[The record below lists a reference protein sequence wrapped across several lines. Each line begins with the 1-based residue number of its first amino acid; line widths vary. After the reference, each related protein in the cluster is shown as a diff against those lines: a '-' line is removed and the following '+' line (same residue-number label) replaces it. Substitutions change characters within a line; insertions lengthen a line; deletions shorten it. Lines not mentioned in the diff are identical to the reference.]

1 MNKTR
6 KAFRLSEDC
15 LRVIDRVMTERG
27 GTRTDALEYIIRRY
41 ETSMV
46 EMPGD
51 SRWVQEFADFLLSK
65 YDEKYKGLH
74 TRIRMGLRTAEFNS
88 EMILNAVNMIL
99 FHFGI
104 KDPRLLTQVKM
115 PVIERSEK
123 AIKDRLEHFKQR
135 REDRRR
141 NHE

>member
-6 KAFRLSEDC
+6 KAFRLSDDC
-15 LRVIDRVMTERG
+15 LHVIDRVMTERG
-27 GTRTDALEYIIRRY
+27 GTQTDALEFIIRRY

-46 EMPGD
+46 EMPSD
-51 SRWVQEFADFLLSK
+51 SRWVQEFADLLLLK

>member
-6 KAFRLSEDC
+6 KAFRLSDDC

-27 GTRTDALEYIIRRY
+27 GTQTDALEFIIRRY

-51 SRWVQEFADFLLSK
+51 SKWVHEFADLLLSK

-74 TRIRMGLRTAEFNS
+74 TRLRMGLRTAEFNS

-104 KDPRLLTQVKM
+104 KDPRLLTQIKM